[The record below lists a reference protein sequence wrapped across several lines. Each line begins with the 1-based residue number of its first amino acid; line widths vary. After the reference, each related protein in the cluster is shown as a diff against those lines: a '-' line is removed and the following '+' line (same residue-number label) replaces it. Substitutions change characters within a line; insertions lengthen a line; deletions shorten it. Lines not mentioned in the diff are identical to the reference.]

1 MSYLRGIPFLKKLF
15 GRGGKSGTGARPRPQ
30 RRRGDKGGLL
40 APGLAGVGGFGLG
53 GLLGSLAGGRGQM
66 DAAGDDSGNLGLM
79 SVAGANNMVSA
90 GSATSVLSDADSSDP
105 VVRQLQD
112 VERVLVAIK
121 GDTGQLVSGIGF
133 NNNQPEAANQ
143 ESLRSMFGNK
153 GNSEMGALGK
163 GLASLGA
170 GPVSYTHLTLPTILL
185 V

>member
-1 MSYLRGIPFLKKLF
+1 
-15 GRGGKSGTGARPRPQ
+15 
-30 RRRGDKGGLL
+30 
-40 APGLAGVGGFGLG
+40 
-53 GLLGSLAGGRGQM
+53 
-66 DAAGDDSGNLGLM
+66 
-79 SVAGANNMVSA
+79 MVS

-163 GLASLGA
+163 AC
-170 GPVSYTHLTLPTILL
+170 LTRRDWTVTLNALPYLL
-185 V
+185 KNLRR

>member
-1 MSYLRGIPFLKKLF
+1 
-15 GRGGKSGTGARPRPQ
+15 
-30 RRRGDKGGLL
+30 
-40 APGLAGVGGFGLG
+40 
-53 GLLGSLAGGRGQM
+53 
-66 DAAGDDSGNLGLM
+66 
-79 SVAGANNMVSA
+79 MVSA

-163 GLASLGA
+163 ALPHSEDGLLALNALPYLLKNLGDDEDDLECEKKHQA
-170 GPVSYTHLTLPTILL
+170 GQSR
-185 V
+185 

>member
-1 MSYLRGIPFLKKLF
+1 
-15 GRGGKSGTGARPRPQ
+15 
-30 RRRGDKGGLL
+30 
-40 APGLAGVGGFGLG
+40 
-53 GLLGSLAGGRGQM
+53 
-66 DAAGDDSGNLGLM
+66 
-79 SVAGANNMVSA
+79 MVS

-153 GNSEMGALGK
+153 GNSEMGALEK
-163 GLASLGA
+163 DLPHLGA
-170 GPVSYTHLTLPTILL
+170 GLL
-185 V
+185 H

>member
-1 MSYLRGIPFLKKLF
+1 
-15 GRGGKSGTGARPRPQ
+15 
-30 RRRGDKGGLL
+30 
-40 APGLAGVGGFGLG
+40 
-53 GLLGSLAGGRGQM
+53 
-66 DAAGDDSGNLGLM
+66 
-79 SVAGANNMVSA
+79 MVS

-153 GNSEMGALGK
+153 GNSEMGVLEKACLTR
-163 GLASLGA
+163 SWT
-170 GPVSYTHLTLPTILL
+170 VSIKRITIFAKESGR
-185 V
+185 